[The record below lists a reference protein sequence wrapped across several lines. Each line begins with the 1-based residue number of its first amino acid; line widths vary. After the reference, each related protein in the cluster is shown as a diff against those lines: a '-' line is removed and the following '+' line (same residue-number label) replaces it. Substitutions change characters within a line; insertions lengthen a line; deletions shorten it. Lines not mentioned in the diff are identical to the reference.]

1 MLRPA
6 FSRAALGLI
15 VARRCRGGV
24 RAIAAAGLAR
34 QRRPLGRAPR
44 ALERRAAKPTS
55 TNGQLAGS
63 VTLVARRGRIAY
75 FEAFGN
81 RDREA
86 NAPMQTDAI
95 FRIASQSKAI
105 VSVAAMTFVEEGK
118 LLLTDPVGKYLP
130 EFMETKVAVAQE
142 GGTGYDVVKARR
154 PITVRDLLT
163 HTSGFGYGNGV
174 GGDLWTAAGQ
184 TGYYFADKNETI
196 RDSVR
201 RIASLPAH
209 AQPGTTWIYGY
220 NTDILGA
227 LVESRGRQA
236 ARPGLARAHLRAAR
250 HARHASSTCS
260 PGKANRLTAVYSQQ
274 RGKLERAPTPGNAV
288 GQGHYV
294 DGPRK
299 NFSGGAGL
307 LSTATDYARFL
318 QMMLNGGTLDG
329 RRILSRKT
337 VELMTTSHLGDIAL
351 QPRPGFR
358 ARLLRRRR
366 RRRARLVGLGRR
378 VRLGR
383 RVPHDLLGRSARG
396 ARRRAPDAARA
407 GRRRRRSSEGPR
419 ARLPSHRGL
428 TAARAFE
435 RCAPIAP
442 SSSSSRA
449 SA

>member
-1 MLRPA
+1 MPRPA

-15 VARRCRGGV
+15 VL
-24 RAIAAAGLAR
+24 AAAAAASAQSLRPGSPDSVGLSAER
-34 QRRPLGRAPR
+34 LERLSN
-44 ALERRAAKPTS
+44 ALEAYVE
-55 TNGQLAGS
+55 NGQLAGS

-75 FEAFGN
+75 FEAYGN

-86 NAPMQTDAI
+86 NAPMQTDSI

-130 EFMETKVAVAQE
+130 EFVETKVAVAQE
-142 GGTGYDVVKARR
+142 GSTGYDVVKARR

-184 TGYYFADKNETI
+184 TGYYFADKDETI

-209 AQPGTTWIYGY
+209 AQPGSTWIYGY

-227 LVESRGRQA
+227 LVEVVAGKPLDQV
-236 ARPGLARAHLRAAR
+236 LRER
-250 HARHASSTCS
+250 IFEPLGMRDTEFYLS
-260 PGKANRLTAVYSQQ
+260 PGKENRLSAVYS
-274 RGKLERAPTPGNAV
+274 RNDGHLERAASPGDSV

-307 LSTATDYARFL
+307 LSTATDYALFL

-337 VELMTTSHLGDIAL
+337 VELMTTSHLGDVAYNAG
-351 QPRPGFR
+351 QGF
-358 ARLLRRRR
+358 
-366 RRRARLVGLGRR
+366 GLGFY
-378 VRLGR
+378 VVEDLG
-383 RVPHDLLGRSARG
+383 ARG
-396 ARRRAPDAARA
+396 SPGSTGEFGWGGAYHTTYWVDPREELVVVHLTQLVPAGDVDDQAKVRALVYQA
-407 GRRRRRSSEGPR
+407 
-419 ARLPSHRGL
+419 
-428 TAARAFE
+428 
-435 RCAPIAP
+435 IAD
-442 SSSSSRA
+442 
-449 SA
+449 

>member
-1 MLRPA
+1 MLR
-6 FSRAALGLI
+6 RALARALLGLVVVSVT
-15 VARRCRGGV
+15 VAASAQSLRPGAPDSV
-24 RAIAAAGLAR
+24 GLSAER
-34 QRRPLGRAPR
+34 LERLSD
-44 ALERRAAKPTS
+44 ALEAYVDD
-55 TNGQLAGS
+55 GQVAGS

-105 VSVAAMTFVEEGK
+105 VSVAAMTLVEEGK

-142 GGTGYDVVKARR
+142 GGSGYDVVKARR
-154 PITVRDLLT
+154 PITIRDLLT

-184 TGYYFADKNETI
+184 TGYYFADKDETI
-196 RDSVR
+196 RESVR

-209 AQPGTTWIYGY
+209 AQPGTQWIYGY

-227 LVESRGRQA
+227 VVEVVAGKSLDQV
-236 ARPGLARAHLRAAR
+236 LRER
-250 HARHASSTCS
+250 IIEPLGMRDTEFYLS
-260 PGKANRLTAVYSQQ
+260 PGKANRLTAVYSQNA
-274 RGKLERAPTPGNAV
+274 GKLERAPTPGNAV

-337 VELMTTSHLGDIAL
+337 VELMTTSHLGDISYNAG
-351 QPRPGFR
+351 QGF
-358 ARLLRRRR
+358 
-366 RRRARLVGLGRR
+366 GLGFS
-378 VRLGR
+378 VVEDVG
-383 RVPHDLLGRSARG
+383 ARG
-396 ARRRAPDAARA
+396 SPGSVGEFGWGGAYHTTYWVDPREELVVVHLTQLVPAGVVDDQAKVRALVYQAIVD
-407 GRRRRRSSEGPR
+407 
-419 ARLPSHRGL
+419 
-428 TAARAFE
+428 
-435 RCAPIAP
+435 
-442 SSSSSRA
+442 
-449 SA
+449 

>member
-1 MLRPA
+1 L
-6 FSRAALGLI
+6 SDALKAY
-15 VARRCRGGV
+15 VDD
-24 RAIAAAGLAR
+24 
-34 QRRPLGRAPR
+34 
-44 ALERRAAKPTS
+44 
-55 TNGQLAGS
+55 GQVAGS

-105 VSVAAMTFVEEGK
+105 VSVAAMTLVEEGK

-142 GGTGYDVVKARR
+142 GGSGYDVVKARR
-154 PITVRDLLT
+154 PITIRDLLT

-184 TGYYFADKNETI
+184 TGYYFADKDETI

-209 AQPGTTWIYGY
+209 AQPGTQWIYGY

-227 LVESRGRQA
+227 VVEVVAGKSLDQV
-236 ARPGLARAHLRAAR
+236 LRER
-250 HARHASSTCS
+250 ILEPLGMRDTEFYLS
-260 PGKANRLTAVYSQQ
+260 PGKANRLTAVYSQNA
-274 RGKLERAPTPGNAV
+274 GKLERAPTPGNAV

-294 DGPRK
+294 DGPRR

-337 VELMTTSHLGDIAL
+337 VELMTTSHLGDISYNAG
-351 QPRPGFR
+351 QGF
-358 ARLLRRRR
+358 
-366 RRRARLVGLGRR
+366 GLGFY
-378 VRLGR
+378 VVEDVG
-383 RVPHDLLGRSARG
+383 ARG
-396 ARRRAPDAARA
+396 SQGSVGEFGWGGAYHTTYWVDPREELVVVHLTQLVPAGTVDDQAKVRALVYQAIVD
-407 GRRRRRSSEGPR
+407 
-419 ARLPSHRGL
+419 
-428 TAARAFE
+428 
-435 RCAPIAP
+435 
-442 SSSSSRA
+442 
-449 SA
+449 

>member
-1 MLRPA
+1 MLSHALGRSALFVTFIYLAAAASAQSLRP
-6 FSRAALGLI
+6 SSPDSVGLS
-15 VARRCRGGV
+15 ADR
-24 RAIAAAGLAR
+24 
-34 QRRPLGRAPR
+34 
-44 ALERRAAKPTS
+44 LERLSSALQAYVDDG
-55 TNGQLAGS
+55 NVAGS

-130 EFMETKVAVAQE
+130 EFMDTKVAVAHE
-142 GGTGYDVVKARR
+142 AGTGYDVVKARR

-163 HTSGFGYGNGV
+163 HTSGFGYGAGV

-209 AQPGTTWIYGY
+209 AQPGESWIYGY

-227 LVESRGRQA
+227 LVEVVAGKPLDQV
-236 ARPGLARAHLRAAR
+236 LRER
-250 HARHASSTCS
+250 IFEPLGMRDTEFYLS
-260 PGKANRLTAVYSQQ
+260 PGKANRLTAVYSQNA
-274 RGKLERAPTPGNAV
+274 GKLERAPAPGMAV

-318 QMMLNGGTLDG
+318 QMLLDG
-329 RRILSRKT
+329 GELDGKRILSRKT
-337 VELMTTSHLGDIAL
+337 VELMTTSHLGDEVEFNAG
-351 QPRPGFR
+351 QGF
-358 ARLLRRRR
+358 
-366 RRRARLVGLGRR
+366 GLGFYVVEDLGERGWPGSQGEFGWGGAYHTTYWVDPR
-378 VRLGR
+378 EELLVVHLTQLVPAGDVDDQAKVRAL
-383 RVPHDLLGRSARG
+383 VYQAIVD
-396 ARRRAPDAARA
+396 
-407 GRRRRRSSEGPR
+407 
-419 ARLPSHRGL
+419 
-428 TAARAFE
+428 
-435 RCAPIAP
+435 
-442 SSSSSRA
+442 
-449 SA
+449 